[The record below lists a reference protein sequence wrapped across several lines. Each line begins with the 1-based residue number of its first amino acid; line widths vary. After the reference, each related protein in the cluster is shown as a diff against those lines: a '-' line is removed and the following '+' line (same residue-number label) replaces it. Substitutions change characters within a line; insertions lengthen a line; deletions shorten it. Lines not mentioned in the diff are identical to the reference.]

1 MKIKRLLVF
10 TLACLSVSSGAL
22 AKGTG
27 IETSVLWP
35 FYPGNHGVLRAAIP
49 LASDGGDQL
58 ILGVRGHNPHN
69 RSKEGRFSSLA
80 AHGGYRAF
88 FWKGLH
94 ADFLAHFGVGR
105 IRGSVVD
112 GKDYD
117 SFDIDVMAVAG
128 WRFDFG
134 PLYALVQ
141 PLGIGSVL
149 YRSNPWEIVGEGR
162 RTTEPPIF
170 VANILVGWQF

>member
-1 MKIKRLLVF
+1 
-10 TLACLSVSSGAL
+10 
-22 AKGTG
+22 
-27 IETSVLWP
+27 
-35 FYPGNHGVLRAAIP
+35 
-49 LASDGGDQL
+49 
-58 ILGVRGHNPHN
+58 
-69 RSKEGRFSSLA
+69 
-80 AHGGYRAF
+80 
-88 FWKGLH
+88 
-94 ADFLAHFGVGR
+94 
-105 IRGSVVD
+105 VVD